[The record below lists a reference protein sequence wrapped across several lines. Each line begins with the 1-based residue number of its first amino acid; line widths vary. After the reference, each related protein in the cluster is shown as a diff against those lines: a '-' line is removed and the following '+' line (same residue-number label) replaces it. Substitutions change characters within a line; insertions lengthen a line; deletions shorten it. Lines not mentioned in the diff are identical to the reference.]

1 MHWRIKGAIQKV
13 LGAVPGGDA
22 LHYQLQR
29 KAGGLRNVTREMT
42 IKVDDW
48 RVMVDMLRRCGVEVP
63 GARMLEIGT
72 GWYTLFPFALY
83 AAGAAQVV
91 TVDLNRYL
99 RRELTRQCVEVLA
112 RPDHVEVLAATA
124 GVSGGDVEH
133 RLARLARALAGGAD
147 VTAATDGVVVY
158 HAPADASATALP
170 AASIDVVFSN
180 SVLEHVPGPVIAA
193 IFAEARR
200 LLPPGGVMIH
210 GVNCGD
216 HYAYGDAAINQLH
229 YLSYSAARFAKWQ
242 NKFLYQNRLRAPDF
256 TALAT
261 TAGFTIELD
270 TSKAKPER
278 LAQLDQIQVHP
289 EFARYSKAEL
299 AITSIDFVARKPA

>member
-13 LGAVPGGDA
+13 LGYVPGGDD

-29 KAGGLRNVTREMT
+29 RAGGLRNVTREMT

-48 RVMVDMLRRCGVEVP
+48 RVMVDMLGRCDVRVP

-83 AAGAAQVV
+83 AAGAARVV

-99 RRELTRQCVEVLA
+99 RPELTRQCVEVLA
-112 RPDHVEVLAATA
+112 RPEHIEILADTA
-124 GVSGGDVEH
+124 GVSAGDVEH
-133 RLARLARALAGGAD
+133 RLARLGRALAGGAE
-147 VTAATDGVVVY
+147 VGAATDGVVEY
-158 HAPADASATALP
+158 HAPADASATSLADG
-170 AASIDVVFSN
+170 SIDIVFSN
-180 SVLEHVPGPVIAA
+180 SVLEHVPADVIAA

-216 HYAYGDAAINQLH
+216 HYAYGDKRINQLH
-229 YLSYSAARFAKWQ
+229 YLTYSSARFAKWQ
-242 NKFLYQNRLRAPDF
+242 NRFLYQNRLRAPEF
-256 TALAT
+256 TKLAREG
-261 TAGFTIELD
+261 GFEIALD
-270 TSKAKPER
+270 TSKARPER
-278 LAQLDQIQVHP
+278 LAQLDALTVHP
-289 EFARYSKAEL
+289 EFARYSREEL
-299 AITSIDFVARKPA
+299 AITSIDFVARRP

>member
-48 RVMVDMLRRCGVEVP
+48 RVMIDMLERCGVQVP
-63 GARMLEIGT
+63 GARLLEIGT

-83 AAGAAQVV
+83 AVGAKRVV

-99 RRELTRQCVEVLA
+99 RPELTRQCVEVLA
-112 RPDHVEVLAATA
+112 LPAHIEVLAAATGA
-124 GVSGGDVEH
+124 SAGDVEH
-133 RLARLARALAGGAD
+133 RLARVARALAGGAD
-147 VTAATDGVVVY
+147 VGAATEGVVDY
-158 HAPADASATALP
+158 HAPSDAADTKLP
-170 AASIDVVFSN
+170 DASIDIVFSN
-180 SVLEHVPGPVIAA
+180 SVLEHVPGPIISKV
-193 IFAEARR
+193 FAEARR

-216 HYAYGDAAINQLH
+216 HYAYGDRAIDQLH
-229 YLSYSAARFAKWQ
+229 YLSYSSARFAKWQ
-242 NKFLYQNRLRAPDF
+242 NRFLYQNRLRAPEF
-256 TALAT
+256 TRLAVE
-261 TAGFTIELD
+261 AGFTIALD

-278 LAQLDQIQVHP
+278 LAQLDRIEVHP
-289 EFARYSKAEL
+289 EFAQYTREQL
-299 AITSIDFVARKPA
+299 AITSIDFVARR